1 LPAVME
7 TIVLWAAIVFVVW
20 LVLFLAFRWVMLW
33 YFRINDIGNTLHEV
47 RDSLRVLEGRYAP
60 LSAPNGTSRVAA
72 FAPSAPV
79 NIQPA
84 AQQRDSALT

>member
-1 LPAVME
+1 MQ
-7 TIVLWAAIVFVVW
+7 TIALWAAIVFVVW

-33 YFRINDIGNTLHEV
+33 YFRLNDISNTLHEV
-47 RDSLRVLEGRYAP
+47 RDSLRVLEGRYVP
-60 LSAPNGTSRVAA
+60 LSTPNGASRVAA
-72 FAPSAPV
+72 FATSAPV